1 MTRFVSLRAAA
12 LMSCV
17 ALPGAL
23 GAAFAQDS
31 PLYSNPEN
39 RFSVIFPSAP
49 KVRDISFTTHRGDAV
64 SAKQFYV
71 EDNAAQY
78 LVTVVHVPTGPATD
92 EPLVEHAAE
101 QLRKRGDILFQYK
114 FNYDPGVPG
123 RQLNIRESNGRQLR
137 SSMYMWDHRLV
148 IAESSA
154 PMGSSAGLQF
164 EQSIMLLD
172 AKGDDL
178 DTGKGN

>member
-1 MTRFVSLRAAA
+1 MARFVSLRAVA

-17 ALPGAL
+17 ALPSLL

-31 PLYSNPEN
+31 LLYSNPEH
-39 RFSVIFPSAP
+39 RFSILFPGAP
-49 KVRDISFTTHRGDAV
+49 KMRDVPFTTHRGETV

-78 LVTVVHVPTGPATD
+78 FVTVVHVPNGPPTD
-92 EPLVEHAAE
+92 DPLVEHAAE
-101 QLRKRGDILFQYK
+101 QLRKRGDILFQFK

-123 RQLNIRESNGRQLR
+123 RQLNIRESNGKQLR

-154 PMGSSAGLQF
+154 PMGSSEGLQF
-164 EQSIMLLD
+164 EQSITLLD
-172 AKGDDL
+172 EKGGEL
-178 DTGKGN
+178 DRGKGN

>member
-1 MTRFVSLRAAA
+1 MARFFSLRAAA
-12 LMSCV
+12 VISCV
-17 ALPGAL
+17 ALPSVL

-31 PLYSNPEN
+31 PLYSNREH
-39 RFSVIFPSAP
+39 RFSVIFPSEP
-49 KVRDISFTTHRGDAV
+49 KVRDVPFTTHSGETV

-78 LVTVVHVPTGPATD
+78 FVTVVHVPSGPATD
-92 EPLVEHAAE
+92 DPLVEHAAE
-101 QLRKRGDILFQYK
+101 QLRKRGEIMFQYK
-114 FNYDPGVPG
+114 YNYDPGVPG

-137 SSMYMWDHRLV
+137 SSMYMWDHRLI

-154 PMGSSAGLQF
+154 PMGSSPALQF
-164 EQSIMLLD
+164 EQSIGLLD
-172 AKGDDL
+172 AKGEDL

>member
-1 MTRFVSLRAAA
+1 MTRFVSLRVAA
-12 LMSCV
+12 LISCV

-49 KVRDISFTTHRGDAV
+49 KVRDISFTTHRGDTV

-78 LVTVVHVPTGPATD
+78 LVTVVHVPNGPATD
-92 EPLVEHAAE
+92 EQLVEHAAA
-101 QLRKRGDILFQYK
+101 QLRKRGEIMFQYK

-123 RQLNIRESNGRQLR
+123 RQLNIKESNGRQLR

-154 PMGSSAGLQF
+154 PMGSQAGLQF

-172 AKGDDL
+172 ANGKDL

>member
-1 MTRFVSLRAAA
+1 MTKLFSLRAVAV
-12 LMSCV
+12 MSCV
-17 ALPGAL
+17 ALPSVL

-31 PLYSNPEN
+31 PLFSNREH

-49 KVRDISFTTHRGDAV
+49 KTRDVPFTTHRGETV

-71 EDNAAQY
+71 EDNASHY
-78 LVTVVHVPTGPATD
+78 FVTIVHVPNGPATD
-92 EPLVEHAAE
+92 DPLVEHAAE
-101 QLRKRGDILFQYK
+101 QLRKRGEILFQYK
-114 FNYDPGVPG
+114 YNYDPGVPG

-137 SSMYMWDHRLV
+137 SSMYMWDHRLI

-154 PMGSSAGLQF
+154 PMGSSAALQF
-164 EQSIMLLD
+164 EQSIGLLD
-172 AKGDDL
+172 AKGEDL

>member
-1 MTRFVSLRAAA
+1 MARFASLRVAA
-12 LMSCV
+12 LILGV

-31 PLYSNPEN
+31 PLYSNREH
-39 RFSVIFPSAP
+39 RFSVIFPSEP
-49 KVRDISFTTHRGDAV
+49 KVRDVPFTTHRGETV

-71 EDNAAQY
+71 EDDMAHFF
-78 LVTVVHVPTGPATD
+78 VTVVHVPSGPATD
-92 EPLVEHAAE
+92 DPLVEHAAE
-101 QLRKRGDILFQYK
+101 QLRKRGEILFQYK

-123 RQLNIRESNGRQLR
+123 RQLNIKETNGRQLR
-137 SSMYMWDHRLV
+137 SSMYMYDHRLV
-148 IAESSA
+148 IAEASA

-164 EQSIMLLD
+164 EQSIGLLD

>member
-1 MTRFVSLRAAA
+1 MARFVSSRAAA
-12 LMSCV
+12 LVSCV
-17 ALPGAL
+17 ALTGAL

-31 PLYSNPEN
+31 PLYSNKEH
-39 RFSVIFPSAP
+39 RFSVIFPSDP
-49 KVRDISFTTHRGDAV
+49 KMRDVPFTTHRGDTV

-71 EDNAAQY
+71 EDNASHY
-78 LVTVVHVPTGPATD
+78 FVTIVHMPGGPATD
-92 EPLVEHAAE
+92 DPLVEHAAE
-101 QLRKRGDILFQYK
+101 QLRKRGEILFQFK

-137 SSMYMWDHRLV
+137 SSMYMWDHRLI

-154 PMGSSAGLQF
+154 PMGSSSALQF
-164 EQSIMLLD
+164 EQSIGLLD
-172 AKGDDL
+172 AKGEDL

>member
-1 MTRFVSLRAAA
+1 MAKLVSLRTAA
-12 LMSCV
+12 LISCM

-31 PLYSNPEN
+31 LLYSNREY
-39 RFSVIFPSAP
+39 RFSILFPSEP
-49 KVRDISFTTHRGDAV
+49 KLRDVPFTTHRGETV

-71 EDNAAQY
+71 EDNASHY
-78 LVTVVHVPTGPATD
+78 FVTVVHVPSGPATD
-92 EPLVEHAAE
+92 DPLVEHAAE
-101 QLRKRGDILFQYK
+101 QLRKRGEILFQYK

-123 RQLNIRESNGRQLR
+123 RQLNIREANGRQLR

-154 PMGSSAGLQF
+154 PMGSSEGLQF
-164 EQSIMLLD
+164 EQSITLLD
-172 AKGDDL
+172 ETGGEL
-178 DTGKGN
+178 DRGKGN